1 MKAIILA
8 AGKGRRLEKKFNK
21 PKCLITLPTGETI
34 LNRICRI
41 LKDNKIK
48 EIFIVTGYKNKLI
61 DEHKPNNT
69 KTIFFPKFAN
79 SNNLQSLLSVKKI
92 IKGELLCLFADI
104 IFDKEIIKQLIKK
117 KNKDI
122 SIAVMRKKILKDTM
136 RVTIK
141 NKTISEI
148 GNQVSVAKA
157 DGNFIGIAKFSKKGS
172 KILKK
177 YLSQN
182 KNNFDDYYTEVFNLM
197 INDSTAK
204 IHYLDIKKKF
214 WKEVDTIKD
223 FNILKNL
230 KKTKLIS

>member
-1 MKAIILA
+1 MRAIILS
-8 AGKGRRLEKKFNK
+8 AGQGRRLEKKFNK

-34 LNRICRI
+34 LDRICRI

-61 DEHKPNNT
+61 DGHKPNNT
-69 KTIFFPKFAN
+69 KTFFFPKFAN

-104 IFDKEIIKQLIKK
+104 IFDKEIIKQLIQK

-122 SIAVMRKKILKDTM
+122 SIAVIRKKILKDTM
-136 RVTIK
+136 RVKIK

-177 YLSQN
+177 YLTQN
-182 KNNFDDYYTEVFNLM
+182 KNNFDDYYTEVFNLI